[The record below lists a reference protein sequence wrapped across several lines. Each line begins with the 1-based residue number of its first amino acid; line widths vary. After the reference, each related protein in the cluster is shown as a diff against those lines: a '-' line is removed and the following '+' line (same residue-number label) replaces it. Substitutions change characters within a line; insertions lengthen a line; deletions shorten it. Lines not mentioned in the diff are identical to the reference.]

1 MVELAPARDH
11 LLRQSFAGDVLNT
24 LWYARAALDQDWSTE
39 FVSAV
44 GTDPTSQGMITFI
57 EQAGIGCDLVCR
69 LPDKRPGLYLIHL
82 DGAERSFSYWRE
94 TSAARLLA
102 DDRSHLKN
110 ALESATVI
118 YLSGITLA
126 ILPEDNATFL
136 LERLKAEVAA
146 GKIIVFDPNI
156 RPALWQS
163 ASLMR
168 DMIELAAGQ
177 STIVMPSYDD
187 EHSAF
192 GDASPHAT
200 LDRYSKKGAGIVVL
214 KNGPGDVMIR
224 ASGQT
229 QSLPTQIV
237 EQPVDTTGA
246 GDAFNGAFIAEY
258 VSSKDI
264 EGAVVAGQK
273 CSAKVICHRG
283 ALIKD

>member
-1 MVELAPARDH
+1 
-11 LLRQSFAGDVLNT
+11 
-24 LWYARAALDQDWSTE
+24 
-39 FVSAV
+39 
-44 GTDPTSQGMITFI
+44 MIAFI
-57 EQAGIGCDLVCR
+57 EQAGIDCDLVRR
-69 LPDKRPGLYLIHL
+69 LPDKRPGLYMIHL

-94 TSAARLLA
+94 TSAARHLA

-110 ALESATVI
+110 ALGGASVI

-126 ILPEDNATFL
+126 ILPEDDAMFL
-136 LERLKAEVAA
+136 LERLRAEAAA

-156 RPALWQS
+156 RPALWRS
-163 ASLMR
+163 AGLMR
-168 DMIELAAGQ
+168 DMIELAAGH

-192 GDASPHAT
+192 GDTSPDAT
-200 LDRYSKKGAGIVVL
+200 LDRYSEKGASIVVV

-224 ASGQT
+224 AGGQT
-229 QSLPTQIV
+229 QCLPTQIV
-237 EQPVDTTGA
+237 EEPVDTTGA

-264 EGAVVAGQK
+264 KRAVLAGQN

-283 ALIKD
+283 ALING